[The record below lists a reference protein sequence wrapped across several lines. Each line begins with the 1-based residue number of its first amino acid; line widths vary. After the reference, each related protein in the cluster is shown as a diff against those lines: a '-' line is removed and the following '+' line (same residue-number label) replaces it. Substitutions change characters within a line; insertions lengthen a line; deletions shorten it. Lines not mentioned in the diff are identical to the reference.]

1 MHIEHNYLKEL
12 IDDEERVYALRSSIS
27 DKEHAEKSEADEES
41 PEDFGARFTDR
52 MNQLRD
58 EDHAQ
63 KRAAGLCM
71 SVSAFKSLA
80 AQAHELA
87 ARVGMDYDLD
97 RRPRYGMFT
106 FIIQFFDLFKIETPE
121 LNESFAFM
129 LARAEQISIAPVRR
143 YNRHLIELSLTYY
156 LDE

>member
-1 MHIEHNYLKEL
+1 MRIEHNYLKEL
-12 IDDEERVYALRSSIS
+12 IEDEERVNAHFSAIS
-27 DKEHAEKSEADEES
+27 EKKHAETAAADEES
-41 PEDFGARFTDR
+41 PEDFYARFTGR
-52 MNQLRD
+52 INEMRD

-87 ARVGMDYDLD
+87 ARVGMDYALD
-97 RRPRYGMFT
+97 RSLRYGTFT

-129 LARAEQISIAPVRR
+129 LARAEQISLTPVLR
-143 YNRHLIELSLTYY
+143 YKRHLIELSLTYY

>member
-1 MHIEHNYLKEL
+1 MRIEHNYLKEL
-12 IDDEERVYALRSSIS
+12 IEDEERVYAHFSAIS
-27 DKEHAEKSEADEES
+27 EKKHAENAAADEES
-41 PEDFGARFTDR
+41 LEDFHARFTDR
-52 MNQLRD
+52 INQMRD

-71 SVSAFKSLA
+71 SASAFKSLA

-87 ARVGMDYDLD
+87 ARVGMDYALD
-97 RRPRYGMFT
+97 RSLRYGTFT

-129 LARAEQISIAPVRR
+129 LARAEQISLTPVRR

>member
-1 MHIEHNYLKEL
+1 MRIEHNYLKEL
-12 IDDEERVYALRSSIS
+12 IEDEERVYARLSAIS
-27 DKEHAEKSEADEES
+27 DKKHAEKAEADEES
-41 PEDFGARFTDR
+41 LEDFYARFTDR

-87 ARVGMDYDLD
+87 ERVGMDYAFD
-97 RRPRYGMFT
+97 RLPRYGMFT
-106 FIIQFFDLFKIETPE
+106 FIIQCFDLFKIETPE
-121 LNESFAFM
+121 LNESFTFM
-129 LARAEQISIAPVRR
+129 LAHAEQISLAPIHR